1 MEKETK
7 PMYTWFFLLSGGI
20 LAFIVYYYAYPMW
33 VVLGLSNWLTD
44 NIVRNFYLSG
54 SMAAQLPVRLAC
66 LFFVSLYAFV
76 RSGSSKHTDWKLIV
90 GLMVSGLAL
99 FLGAG
104 MLPPGIIFV
113 IISVTGYLLYLF
125 GAIALGRLYRS
136 FDGDLPDYWDTFPQC
151 EELIENEDSINI
163 PITYQYKKKLRKGYV
178 NVVSPQR
185 GTMVLGTP
193 GSGKSYS
200 VYGPYIRGMVQKGYA
215 LCVYDYK
222 APDLTE
228 RVLNELLDN
237 YDCYPVKPKIYVV
250 NFDDPLHSHR
260 FNPIHPRYLQD
271 PVDSTEI
278 AELIL
283 KNANRGE
290 EKNNNDFFTLSARC
304 YVDLLIWFLK
314 IYKKGKYC
322 TFPHLIELMGQDYRA
337 VFDILERYDE
347 LEVKRNTFMDAMKDN
362 AFEQLQGQIASARV
376 PLNRFSSKTLY
387 WILSGD
393 DFSLDIN
400 NPEEPKIVC
409 IANNP
414 RRQSVYGTTLALM
427 MSQLFK
433 QVNVPGKM
441 HSGILIDELPTIYLK
456 GLDNLIDTG
465 RSNKVAVVIGA
476 QDKSQ
481 LVRDYDDKESE
492 VIFNT
497 VGNVFA
503 GAVKGDTA
511 KELAQ
516 SFGKAEKE
524 SHSLQQGDTSEHLT
538 ISYQLRDVLPPD
550 KIEALSQGSFCGYI
564 ADTFKQKI
572 HPKVFCGEIDAGLP
586 PKSNAC
592 VPKLIDLSE
601 VQMRLLVEQNYKRI
615 RLEVANFVQE
625 EMGKGKG

>member
-1 MEKETK
+1 M
-7 PMYTWFFLLSGGI
+7 
-20 LAFIVYYYAYPMW
+20 
-33 VVLGLSNWLTD
+33 
-44 NIVRNFYLSG
+44 
-54 SMAAQLPVRLAC
+54 
-66 LFFVSLYAFV
+66 
-76 RSGSSKHTDWKLIV
+76 
-90 GLMVSGLAL
+90 
-99 FLGAG
+99 
-104 MLPPGIIFV
+104 
-113 IISVTGYLLYLF
+113 
-125 GAIALGRLYRS
+125 
-136 FDGDLPDYWDTFPQC
+136 
-151 EELIENEDSINI
+151 
-163 PITYQYKKKLRKGYV
+163 
-178 NVVSPQR
+178 
-185 GTMVLGTP
+185 
-193 GSGKSYS
+193 
-200 VYGPYIRGMVQKGYA
+200 
-215 LCVYDYK
+215 
-222 APDLTE
+222 
-228 RVLNELLDN
+228 
-237 YDCYPVKPKIYVV
+237 
-250 NFDDPLHSHR
+250 
-260 FNPIHPRYLQD
+260 
-271 PVDSTEI
+271 
-278 AELIL
+278 
-283 KNANRGE
+283 
-290 EKNNNDFFTLSARC
+290 
-304 YVDLLIWFLK
+304 
-314 IYKKGKYC
+314 
-322 TFPHLIELMGQDYRA
+322 
-337 VFDILERYDE
+337 
-347 LEVKRNTFMDAMKDN
+347 
-362 AFEQLQGQIASARV
+362 
-376 PLNRFSSKTLY
+376 
-387 WILSGD
+387 
-393 DFSLDIN
+393 DIN

-586 PKSNAC
+586 PKSNAS